1 MLSSTLEHVRT
12 GNDISW
18 KLCNT
23 PTIGFY
29 RKLHA
34 YLKQQPNLSK
44 VVIGK
49 LYSVID
55 SNKASRPD
63 NTYRF
68 VDNIVSSTRQSD
80 DLMLYS
86 IPVVRSTGTMFK
98 KCTQQL
104 EEVTA
109 EYTE

>member
-1 MLSSTLEHVRT
+1 MFRPELLEGLSQEVLSSTLEHVRT
-12 GNDISW
+12 GNDFSW

-55 SNKASRPD
+55 SNFLKKASRPD

-68 VDNIVSSTRQSD
+68 VDNNNYCLIHKTIR
-80 DLMLYS
+80 
-86 IPVVRSTGTMFK
+86 
-98 KCTQQL
+98 
-104 EEVTA
+104 
-109 EYTE
+109 